1 MFKFVKNLSGK
12 AKKIMLSVGTGVVA
26 ASAMAIAAC
35 AEGAEGAGGSA
46 TTLDI
51 STIVNSA
58 GSTLQTQFVA
68 LVQAL
73 VQALVPVV
81 IGVAVAGLGM
91 YAIIQ
96 LFKLGKKLFGTA
108 AN

>member
-1 MFKFVKNLSGK
+1 MFKFVKNLSSK

-73 VQALVPVV
+73 VPVV

>member
-1 MFKFVKNLSGK
+1 MFKFLKNLSGK
-12 AKKIMLSVGTGVVA
+12 TKKIMLSVGTGVVA

-51 STIVNSA
+51 SSIVSSA
-58 GSTLQTQFVA
+58 GTTLKSQFV
-68 LVQAL
+68 AL

-81 IGVAVAGLGM
+81 IAVAVAGLGM
-91 YAIIQ
+91 FAIVN
-96 LFKLGKKLFGTA
+96 LFKLGKKLFKTA
-108 AN
+108 AE

>member
-1 MFKFVKNLSGK
+1 MFKFLKNLSGK
-12 AKKIMLSVGTGVVA
+12 TKKIMLSVGTGLVA

-35 AEGAEGAGGSA
+35 AEGADAGA

-58 GSTLQTQFVA
+58 GSTLQTQFV
-68 LVQAL
+68 AL

>member
-1 MFKFVKNLSGK
+1 MFKFLKNLSGK
-12 AKKIMLSVGTGVVA
+12 TKKIMLSVGTGVVA

-68 LVQAL
+68 LVQYLLLSAL
-73 VQALVPVV
+73 LLLV
-81 IGVAVAGLGM
+81 LECM
-91 YAIIQ
+91 Q
-96 LFKLGKKLFGTA
+96 LFSFLSSARSFSALPQTNLYHK
-108 AN
+108 

>member
-1 MFKFVKNLSGK
+1 MFKFLKNLSGK
-12 AKKIMLSVGTGVVA
+12 TKKIMLSVGTGVVA

-35 AEGAEGAGGSA
+35 AEGADGGS

-51 STIVNSA
+51 SSIVNSA

-73 VQALVPVV
+73 VPVI

-96 LFKLGKKLFGTA
+96 LFKLGKKLFSTA

>member
-1 MFKFVKNLSGK
+1 MFKFLKNLSGK

-35 AEGAEGAGGSA
+35 AEEPSS
-46 TTLDI
+46 TMDI
-51 STIVNSA
+51 TTIVNSA
-58 GSTLQTQFVA
+58 GSTLQTQMV
-68 LVQAL
+68 AL

-91 YAIIQ
+91 YAVIQ
-96 LFKLGKKLFGTA
+96 LFRLGKKLFGTA

>member
-1 MFKFVKNLSGK
+1 MFKFIKNLSGK

-35 AEGAEGAGGSA
+35 AEGADGSA

-58 GSTLQTQFVA
+58 GSTLQTQFV
-68 LVQAL
+68 AL

>member
-1 MFKFVKNLSGK
+1 MFKFLKNLSCK
-12 AKKIMLSVGTGVVA
+12 TKKIMLSVGTGVVA

-35 AEGAEGAGGSA
+35 AEGAGGSA
-46 TTLDI
+46 TKLDI
-51 STIVNSA
+51 SSIVNSA
-58 GSTLQTQFVA
+58 GSTLQTQFV
-68 LVQAL
+68 AL

>member
-1 MFKFVKNLSGK
+1 MEVLTMFKFLKNLSGK
-12 AKKIMLSVGTGVVA
+12 TKKIMLSVGTGVVA

-35 AEGAEGAGGSA
+35 AEEPAP
-46 TTLDI
+46 TLDI
-51 STIVNSA
+51 SSIVNSA
-58 GSTLQTQFVA
+58 GSTLQTQFV
-68 LVQAL
+68 AL

>member
-1 MFKFVKNLSGK
+1 MLKFLKNLSGK
-12 AKKIMLSVGTGVVA
+12 TKKIMLSVGTGVVA

-35 AEGAEGAGGSA
+35 AEEPAS

-51 STIVNSA
+51 SSIVNSA
-58 GSTLQTQFVA
+58 GSTLQTQFV
-68 LVQAL
+68 AL

>member
-1 MFKFVKNLSGK
+1 MFKFLKNLSVK

-35 AEGAEGAGGSA
+35 AEGADGSA

-73 VQALVPVV
+73 VPVV
-81 IGVAVAGLGM
+81 IAVAVAGLGM
-91 YAIIQ
+91 FAIVN
-96 LFKLGKKLFGTA
+96 LFKLGKKLFKTA
-108 AN
+108 AE

>member
-1 MFKFVKNLSGK
+1 MFKFLKNLSGK
-12 AKKIMLSVGTGVVA
+12 TKKIILSVGTGVVA

-35 AEGAEGAGGSA
+35 AEGAQGADGSA

-68 LVQAL
+68 LVLSFGLILFFGIIVL
-73 VQALVPVV
+73 VS
-81 IGVAVAGLGM
+81 
-91 YAIIQ
+91 
-96 LFKLGKKLFGTA
+96 KR
-108 AN
+108 

>member
-1 MFKFVKNLSGK
+1 MFKFLKNLSGK

-68 LVQAL
+68 LVQAQGELGRIAGGDL
-73 VQALVPVV
+73 VQGVDHTPLVLPLQH
-81 IGVAVAGLGM
+81 GAH
-91 YAIIQ
+91 
-96 LFKLGKKLFGTA
+96 
-108 AN
+108 

>member
-1 MFKFVKNLSGK
+1 MFKFLKNLSGK

-35 AEGAEGAGGSA
+35 AEGAQGADGSA

-58 GSTLQTQFVA
+58 GSTLQTQMV
-68 LVQAL
+68 AL

-91 YAIIQ
+91 YAVIQ
-96 LFKLGKKLFGTA
+96 LFRLGKKLFGTA

>member
-1 MFKFVKNLSGK
+1 MFKFLKNLSGK

-26 ASAMAIAAC
+26 AC
-35 AEGAEGAGGSA
+35 AEGAQGADGSA

-58 GSTLQTQFVA
+58 GSTLQTQMV
-68 LVQAL
+68 AL

-91 YAIIQ
+91 YAVIQ
-96 LFKLGKKLFGTA
+96 LFRLGKKLFGTA

>member
-1 MFKFVKNLSGK
+1 MFKFLKNLSGK

-35 AEGAEGAGGSA
+35 AEGAQGADGSA

-58 GSTLQTQFVA
+58 GSTLQTQMVA
-68 LVQAL
+68 LVLLCRFVIQNNTSDYS
-73 VQALVPVV
+73 
-81 IGVAVAGLGM
+81 IGVA
-91 YAIIQ
+91 
-96 LFKLGKKLFGTA
+96 A
-108 AN
+108 A

>member
-1 MFKFVKNLSGK
+1 MFKFLKNLSGK
-12 AKKIMLSVGTGVVA
+12 TKKIMLSVGTGVVA

-35 AEGAEGAGGSA
+35 AEGVGGSA

-58 GSTLQTQFVA
+58 GSTLQTQMV
-68 LVQAL
+68 AL

-91 YAIIQ
+91 YAVIQ
-96 LFKLGKKLFGTA
+96 LFRLGKKLFGTA

>member
-1 MFKFVKNLSGK
+1 MFKFLKNLSGK
-12 AKKIMLSVGTGVVA
+12 TKKIILSVGTGVVA

-35 AEGAEGAGGSA
+35 AEGAQGADGSA

-68 LVQAL
+68 LVCS
-73 VQALVPVV
+73 PRSV
-81 IGVAVAGLGM
+81 IT
-91 YAIIQ
+91 YCIIRLYQ
-96 LFKLGKKLFGTA
+96 SLSLRSCRI
-108 AN
+108 

>member
-1 MFKFVKNLSGK
+1 MFKFLKNLSGK

-26 ASAMAIAAC
+26 ASAMAIATC
-35 AEGAEGAGGSA
+35 AEGAQGADGSA

-73 VQALVPVV
+73 VPVV
-81 IGVAVAGLGM
+81 IGVAGLGM

-96 LFKLGKKLFGTA
+96 LFKLGKKLFATA
-108 AN
+108 AG

>member
-1 MFKFVKNLSGK
+1 MFKFFKNLSGK

-35 AEGAEGAGGSA
+35 AEEPAS

-51 STIVNSA
+51 SSIVSSA
-58 GSTLQTQFVA
+58 GTTLEAQFV
-68 LVQAL
+68 AL

-81 IGVAVAGLGM
+81 IAVAVAGLGM
-91 YAIIQ
+91 FAIVN
-96 LFKLGKKLFGTA
+96 LFKLGKKLFKTA
-108 AN
+108 AE

>member
-1 MFKFVKNLSGK
+1 MFKFLKNLSGK
-12 AKKIMLSVGTGVVA
+12 TKKIMLSVGTGVVA

-35 AEGAEGAGGSA
+35 AEGAGGSA
-46 TTLDI
+46 TTFDI

-58 GSTLQTQFVA
+58 GSTLQTQFV
-68 LVQAL
+68 AL

>member
-1 MFKFVKNLSGK
+1 MFKFLKNLSGK
-12 AKKIMLSVGTGVVA
+12 TKKIMLSVGTGVVA

-35 AEGAEGAGGSA
+35 AEGSDAGTTTAGA

-73 VQALVPVV
+73 VPVV
-81 IGVAVAGLGM
+81 IAVAVAGLGM
-91 YAIIQ
+91 FAIVN
-96 LFKLGKKLFGTA
+96 LFKLGKKLFKTA
-108 AN
+108 AE